1 MKKILQLLLATLI
14 ALPTTNGWAESL
26 DKLVP
31 DCAEILGRMKRED
44 IINMELVNEA
54 KGIVILNVT
63 GFSIG
68 IGGSGGDGILMAKT
82 DKGWSGPVAITTD
95 GGTLGIDVGGT
106 DNDIVILLMKEGVV
120 SKWGTDG
127 QHFSS
132 ASAGAVMGP
141 KGGAALDASMRD
153 RDFNVYVWNKGAKLG
168 VNFGGFDV
176 NINEEANADFYSK
189 PMVSVKDILN
199 SVAEVPASKK
209 DGMARIYDLLKG
221 K

>member
-1 MKKILQLLLATLI
+1 MKKLQSILLATLI
-14 ALPTTNGWAESL
+14 ALPAMNGRAESL
-26 DKLVP
+26 EKLIP
-31 DCAEILGRMKRED
+31 DSAEILGRMKRED
-44 IINMELVNEA
+44 IINMDLVKDA

-106 DNDIVILLMKEGVV
+106 DNDIVILLMNDGVV
-120 SKWGTDG
+120 SKWGKGD
-127 QHFSS
+127 HFGSSS
-132 ASAGAVMGP
+132 AKAVMGP
-141 KGGAALDASMRD
+141 KGGAAVDATMKT
-153 RDFNVYVWNKGAKLG
+153 RDFNVYIWNKGAQLG

-176 NINEEANADFYSK
+176 NINDEANANFYGK
-189 PMVSVKDILN
+189 PMVSVNDILN

-209 DGMARIYDLLKG
+209 DGMARIYDLLK
-221 K
+221 